1 MKKSFLGM
9 FLALGMLAGS
19 ASAFDF
25 NWGGASS
32 APVNSGVQKTV
43 AMPGGYTQAAAQA
56 ECFDKLF
63 VPETKT
69 YDPRG
74 AWAACV
80 QGRIG
85 PALTVSQDGSKL
97 LVAKDSATPV
107 SCTAKGV
114 VRGSAVVWE
123 PIPATCSQ

>member
-1 MKKSFLGM
+1 MS
-9 FLALGMLAGS
+9 
-19 ASAFDF
+19 
-25 NWGGASS
+25 
-32 APVNSGVQKTV
+32 
-43 AMPGGYTQAAAQA
+43 GGYTQQAAQD

-85 PALTVSQDGSKL
+85 EALTVSQTGGLK
-97 LVAKDSATPV
+97 VANDPAAPV

-123 PIPATCSQ
+123 PIPATCNQ